1 MKSLI
6 SVIHRILHNPEPA
19 PVTGIQTCQVLS
31 GCGAQ
36 DSELSLFSSLFW
48 LFFLFLLFQHRYE
61 SQYESQYE
69 SKYMTYSISHTYTVA
84 LIYWCYYVF
93 TFVSARKAF
102 QNNWG
107 FWLEMCPITFLSLKW
122 AHCPP
127 HRVNN
132 DNSAEADQL
141 PPCASIVPALC
152 QVLYT
157 DPHTESSQ
165 SCEVLQWA
173 LPFTCLISNLPFYL
187 RRIRNYESWWEQC
200 PLCSWKAESG
210 SRTCHHSLVTRE

>member
-31 GCGAQ
+31 GCGSQ
-36 DSELSLFSSLFW
+36 VSELSLFSSLFW
-48 LFFLFLLFQHRYE
+48 LFFLFLLFEHRYE
-61 SQYESQYE
+61 SQYESQ
-69 SKYMTYSISHTYTVA
+69 YMTYSISHTYTVA
-84 LIYWCYYVF
+84 LIYWCYYYAF
-93 TFVSARKAF
+93 IFVSAHKAF

-127 HRVNN
+127 HWVNN

-141 PPCASIVPALC
+141 PPCASIVPSTLHRPPHWVFP
-152 QVLYT
+152 VLWGPT
-157 DPHTESSQ
+157 VSTG
-165 SCEVLQWA
+165 L
-173 LPFTCLISNLPFYL
+173 LP
-187 RRIRNYESWWEQC
+187 
-200 PLCSWKAESG
+200 A
-210 SRTCHHSLVTRE
+210 

>member
-1 MKSLI
+1 
-6 SVIHRILHNPEPA
+6 
-19 PVTGIQTCQVLS
+19 
-31 GCGAQ
+31 
-36 DSELSLFSSLFW
+36 
-48 LFFLFLLFQHRYE
+48 
-61 SQYESQYE
+61 
-69 SKYMTYSISHTYTVA
+69 
-84 LIYWCYYVF
+84 
-93 TFVSARKAF
+93 
-102 QNNWG
+102 
-107 FWLEMCPITFLSLKW
+107 MCPITFLSLKW
-122 AHCPP
+122 VHCPP

-187 RRIRNYESWWEQC
+187 WRIRNYESWWEQC

-210 SRTCHHSLVTRE
+210 SRTCHHSLVTREWSGHGTQVTSIGCTHLKLGVCTKCRRDAEITRSGVHHCGDPALAVTVLVVMAGSFPTATSPSPFSSNTIFFQIS